1 MGLGCISCLTC
12 GSIYINSKFQPPPT
26 NINASC
32 PLRSPMV
39 FIVSFYGAP
48 DMNQLGDKD
57 IDFKKQFKFN
67 CLQHNQFME
76 YLKRSSFK
84 IVQE

>member
-1 MGLGCISCLTC
+1 MD
-12 GSIYINSKFQPPPT
+12 P
-26 NINASC
+26 C

-76 YLKRSSFK
+76 NPKISSFK
-84 IVQE
+84 IVLE